1 MGGRAQASPVVDV
14 AGRSV
19 RGAVAFGSLRAR
31 GVPRPPVPWIGWVV
45 GLLGVAIAG
54 GLIELA
60 AGALA
65 TPAIGGWP
73 PVP

>member
-1 MGGRAQASPVVDV
+1 MGGRAQASPVVDL

-45 GLLGVAIAG
+45 ALLGVSISG
-54 GLIELA
+54 VLMRLV

-65 TPAIGGWP
+65 TPAVGGWP